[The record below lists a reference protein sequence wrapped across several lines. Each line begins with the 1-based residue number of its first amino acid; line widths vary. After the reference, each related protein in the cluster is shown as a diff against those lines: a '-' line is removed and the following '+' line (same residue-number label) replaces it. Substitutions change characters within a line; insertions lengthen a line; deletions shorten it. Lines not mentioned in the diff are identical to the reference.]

1 MKNYLYI
8 VNPISGRGRG
18 KKVVPFIQSLQNT
31 KNNIQIIETKY
42 PLHATEIVRS
52 LETFPDVIISVGG
65 DGTLNEVINGIAK
78 GTECKISVLPVGSG
92 NDFIKNFNLNKNIK
106 DTVSFIHNPNMHHIT
121 NVDIGELIFTENL
134 DNSLKSHKFINNA
147 GIGFDAQVG
156 YLKQSNKRLTGIVS
170 YIYAV
175 FQALFDYN
183 MINAELEFNNDKISG
198 CKLMISIGNGISS
211 GGGFYLNPNAI
222 VDDGLLD
229 LSVFDQVT
237 RRRLLSAL
245 PMALF
250 NNVETIPE
258 AKLFTSDRY
267 RIYLQTPTF
276 VHCDGEIIS
285 NNLKTAEIK
294 IHRNAVKFIS
304 KIIN

>member
-1 MKNYLYI
+1 LNKYLYI
-8 VNPISGRGRG
+8 VNPISGKGRG
-18 KKVVPFIQSLQNT
+18 KKVVPLIKSLQNIE
-31 KNNIQIIETKY
+31 NHIQIIETKY
-42 PLHATEIVRS
+42 PLHATEIVRNLVS
-52 LETFPDVIISVGG
+52 YPDVIISVGG
-65 DGTLNEVINGIAK
+65 DGTLNEIINGISK
-78 GTECKISVLPVGSG
+78 ETRCKISVLPVGSG
-92 NDFIKNFNLNKNIK
+92 NDFIKNFNFSKNIK
-106 DTVSFIHNPNMHHIT
+106 DTLSFIHNPNMHHTT
-121 NVDIGELIFTENL
+121 NADLGELIFTEH
-134 DNSLKSHKFINNA
+134 DERALKSHKFINNA

-156 YLKQSNKRLTGIVS
+156 YLKQSNQRLTGIVS

-175 FQALFDYN
+175 IQALFDYN

-237 RRRLLSAL
+237 RKRLLSAL
-245 PMALF
+245 PLALF
-250 NNVETIPE
+250 NKVKNIPE

-276 VHCDGEIIS
+276 VHCDGEIVS
-285 NNLKTAEIK
+285 KDCKTAEVK

-304 KIIN
+304 KTHK